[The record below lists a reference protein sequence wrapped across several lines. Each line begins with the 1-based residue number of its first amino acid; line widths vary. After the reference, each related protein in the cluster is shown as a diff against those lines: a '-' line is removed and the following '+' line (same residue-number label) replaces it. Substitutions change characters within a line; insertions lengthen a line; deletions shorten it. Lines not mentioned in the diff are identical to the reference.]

1 MQFFHSNMK
10 AENIKRDL
18 NLRFAA
24 LLSSFLLL
32 LITSYFLSANTIS
45 SKQHDSLLLNTAGL
59 QRMLIRQ
66 YVSEINQ
73 TLIGLTSSN
82 MEMALLQKKNADLT
96 AKRFEKTMRAFI
108 NGGEIIITSG
118 WITHIEN
125 DNSIELTKKGIIVP
139 PVTDVETSRHL
150 SHANEKWN
158 ELKRIALLTLRSNT
172 QQISNSPY
180 FHQLYEQEKQ
190 ASVHMNHVVQLMQA
204 ASEKRL
210 SQLSN
215 ELLIMNILGVVLFFI
230 LIYFVNKNIV
240 LPLQSSI
247 HILQDTT
254 ELLKIEKEHAESA
267 NNTKSEFLS
276 CMSHELRTPMNA
288 VLGFAQILEI
298 DAAQLSK
305 EQLGNVKEIICAGRH
320 LMKLINDILD
330 LSRIE
335 SGKLD
340 IFIEDVNLDNVLE
353 QSIALIQPLCVSRQI
368 EITDNISEKGYSVKA
383 DNMRLKQVM
392 LNLLSNA
399 VKYNND
405 NGHITLNSEL
415 VGENHLRI
423 LITDS
428 GDGISQDDINKL
440 FTSFERL
447 NKSNNVEGTG
457 IGLVICKQI
466 IELMSGT
473 IGVKSILG
481 EGSTFWVELEL
492 TNQDI
497 KEISHE

>member
-1 MQFFHSNMK
+1 MRFLQPNASTKNL
-10 AENIKRDL
+10 KRDL
-18 NLRFAA
+18 NLRFSV

-32 LITSYFLSANTIS
+32 LIVSYMFSSTTIS
-45 SKQHDSLLLNTAGL
+45 SKKYDSFLINTAGL
-59 QRMLIRQ
+59 QRMLVHQ

-73 TLIGLTSSN
+73 TLIGLATSDFK
-82 MEMALLQKKNADLT
+82 MVLLHKKNADLS
-96 AKRFEKTMRAFI
+96 AQRFEKTMRAFI
-108 NGGEIIITSG
+108 NGGEISITSG
-118 WITHIEN
+118 WITQLEMEGFIEF
-125 DNSIELTKKGIIVP
+125 TKKMIIIP
-139 PVTDVETSRHL
+139 PVADVETRHHL
-150 SHANEKWN
+150 EHVNKEWN
-158 ELKRIALLTLRSNT
+158 KLKRISLLSLRSNVHE
-172 QQISNSPY
+172 ISKSPY
-180 FHQLYEQEKQ
+180 LRQLYEQTIKTVVE
-190 ASVHMNHVVQLMQA
+190 ADHVVLAMQA
-204 ASEKRL
+204 DSETRL
-210 SQLSN
+210 DHLSN
-215 ELLIMNILGVVLFFI
+215 VLLLMIALGTLLFFI
-230 LIYFVNKNIV
+230 LLYFVNKNIV

-405 NGHITLNSEL
+405 NGYITLNSEL